1 MNAFKTTHMRSISLF
16 ICLLVLTI
24 STVQSQSGSQN
35 LRFKTIEELRQFLTR
50 KENRYPLIS
59 AHRGGPAK
67 GLPEN
72 AIETFRVSASRQPLV
87 IECDIALSK
96 DSALVMMH
104 DDKLDRTTT
113 GTGLI
118 GDYTL
123 EELKKLNLKDNE
135 GTVTA
140 FHIPTLDDVLNWGRN
155 KVLYT
160 LDVKRGVPFA
170 KVIAAVRRCKAENYV
185 IIITYNANQAKEV
198 YELAPDLM
206 ISVSASSQEAYDKL
220 KSVGVPD
227 NRMVAFVGVRE
238 PDAAYYTM
246 LHDRKIMC
254 ILGTMG
260 NLDRQAEAKGDKVY
274 YELISRG
281 ADILSTDRPT
291 EAGKQLKQY
300 IEEHHLRSPYI
311 NQD

>member
-1 MNAFKTTHMRSISLF
+1 MRSLSLF
-16 ICLLVLTI
+16 ICLLLLAI
-24 STVQSQSGSQN
+24 GSVQSQSASQT
-35 LRFKTIEELRQFLTR
+35 LSFKTIEDLRQFLTR

-72 AIETFRVSASRQPLV
+72 AIETFRVSASHQPLI

-104 DDKLDRTTT
+104 DDNLDRTTT
-113 GTGLI
+113 GSGAI
-118 GDYTL
+118 GAHTL
-123 EELKKLNLKDNE
+123 EELRKLSLKDNE
-135 GTVTA
+135 GTVTPYL
-140 FHIPTLDDVLNWGRN
+140 IPTLDDVLNWGRN

-160 LDVKRGVPFA
+160 LDVKRGVPFS
-170 KVIAAVRRCKAENYV
+170 KVIEAVRRCKAETYS

-198 YELAPDLM
+198 HELAPDLM
-206 ISVSASSQEAYDKL
+206 ISVSASSQEAYDRL

-227 NRMVAFVGVRE
+227 DRMVAFVGVRE
-238 PDAAYYTM
+238 PDSTYYTM

-274 YELISRG
+274 YDLISRG
-281 ADILSTDRPT
+281 ADILSTDRPV
-291 EAGKQLKQY
+291 EAGKQLKIY
-300 IEEHHLRSPYI
+300 IDEHHIRTPFL
-311 NQD
+311 NAK

>member
-1 MNAFKTTHMRSISLF
+1 MRSRNLVIF
-16 ICLLVLTI
+16 CLLLLVMGA
-24 STVQSQSGSQN
+24 VQAQPASQTLS
-35 LRFKTIEELRQFLTR
+35 FKTIEDLRQFLTR

-72 AIETFRVSASRQPLV
+72 AIETFRVSASHQPLI

-104 DDKLDRTTT
+104 DDNLDRTTT
-113 GTGLI
+113 GAGPI
-118 GDYTL
+118 GSYTL
-123 EELKKLNLKDNE
+123 EELKKLNLKDNA
-135 GTVTA
+135 GTVTPYR
-140 FHIPTLDDVLNWGRN
+140 IPTLDEVLNWGRN

-170 KVIAAVRRCKAENYV
+170 KVIEAVRRCKAETYS

-198 YELAPDLM
+198 HELAPDLM
-206 ISVSASSQEAYDKL
+206 ISVSASSQEAYDRL

-227 NRMVAFVGVRE
+227 DRMVAFVGVRE
-238 PDAAYYTM
+238 PDSTYYNM

-274 YELISRG
+274 YDLISRG
-281 ADILSTDRPT
+281 ADILSTDRPI
-291 EAGKQLKQY
+291 EAGKQLQKY
-300 IEEHHLRSPYI
+300 IEEHHIQKQYL
-311 NQD
+311 NK